1 MLHNFKRIS
10 CLFISCIWVARRLA
24 ANGLQFQAI
33 LVAEP
38 IGLKHSPTVI
48 LGHCSAAAMIFSW
61 DDDLFMM
68 LSGILFQAS
77 DSWKLGVWM
86 LPHPLTLTT
95 TRSLP
100 QRPFHVYSSI
110 FWDTLLHIPYPLS
123 KTSIQNHRRRQQLY
137 GWKTPTTSG
146 RQHIPLVLCL
156 LEHAKI
162 GRRL

>member
-1 MLHNFKRIS
+1 MHNFKRIS
-10 CLFISCIWVARRLA
+10 CLFIFCIWVAQWLA
-24 ANGLQFQAI
+24 CQWFAVSSHFGGRTYRIETSTNCDSGTLLSCGNDTF
-33 LVAEP
+33 LGWWPLHDAEWYIVP
-38 IGLKHSPTVI
+38 GIWFLKI
-48 LGHCSAAAMIFSW
+48 RCLDA
-61 DDDLFMM
+61 
-68 LSGILFQAS
+68 
-77 DSWKLGVWM
+77 
-86 LPHPLTLTT
+86 PHPLTLTT